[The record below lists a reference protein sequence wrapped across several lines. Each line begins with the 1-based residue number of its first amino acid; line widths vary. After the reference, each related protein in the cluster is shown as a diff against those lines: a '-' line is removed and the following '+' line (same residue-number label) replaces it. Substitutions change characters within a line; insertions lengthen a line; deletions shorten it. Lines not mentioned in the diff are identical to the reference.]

1 MEINEIVEKLK
12 YYTEDLPKEA
22 LKEAIKH
29 KEEITPKLL
38 ELLEYT
44 KNNLEKIYYEEDEF
58 FGYIY
63 AIFLLAEFKE
73 QKAFPYLIDLINRD
87 KKENEDIVDYIIGDD
102 YPEYLPRL
110 LASTYNGD
118 DKALFDIIENT
129 DLNEFVRSSVL
140 QTFAILY
147 LNGIKERDFIVTYF
161 KKLLEDKKQE
171 DTSYLY
177 KEIFVETEHLR
188 LIELD
193 GIIDK
198 IFNLIEDKEEIQEL
212 KDVFANKNY
221 KINRNIY
228 PFKPCYEYI
237 YDTIGI
243 MEEWQCFRYREDEE
257 YEQSDDNKVCEYIIF
272 NRANNI
278 ENNHD
283 LGRNDLCYC
292 GSGKKYKKCCMNK
305 DESKDIE
312 KLDFIDHCISK
323 AEWYLKRKEMKKGQA
338 LYKMAWFDVK
348 DICKENNIKSISEYD
363 EKYEGYDSLL
373 NWLQDY
379 DNLLEMCDEEDKL
392 YERLE
397 LWDSVEEIFDLSNEI
412 NLYCNFTFNNME
424 LILKSLDLGIP
435 CLLGNTDIFDD
446 WGCAGQIG
454 NDDKRD
460 GMVMYSWSGYG
471 VDFMA
476 TYGSAKDGQTVNGA
490 WAAEEELDIK
500 NSYSVA
506 VGYTTPDVLFGPIS
520 VKAGYGYARFQDDT
534 GAGYEKD
541 NLGNMINNRDYDNY
555 KQWAAA
561 ISWGGEVGPFIA
573 ALYNNRDFTMNGNG
587 NDYAVQGVEAVLGYG
602 FDCGVNV
609 YAAWEWMN
617 IDYDGNGPEAY
628 DSNAYTIPV
637 YVNYAITPNF
647 NVWAEA
653 RFDAGTDDD
662 FKAASNDCRD
672 FEQDVYSVGAR
683 YTF

>member
-73 QKAFPYLIDLINRD
+73 QRAFPYLIDLINRD

-198 IFNLIEDKEEIQEL
+198 IFNIIEDKAEIQDL
-212 KDVFANKNY
+212 KDVFANENY
-221 KINRNIY
+221 KINKNLY

-257 YEQSDDNKVCEYIIF
+257 YEQSNDNKVCEYIIS

-278 ENNHD
+278 ESNNN

-305 DESKDIE
+305 DKSK
-312 KLDFIDHCISK
+312 
-323 AEWYLKRKEMKKGQA
+323 
-338 LYKMAWFDVK
+338 
-348 DICKENNIKSISEYD
+348 
-363 EKYEGYDSLL
+363 KYY
-373 NWLQDY
+373 
-379 DNLLEMCDEEDKL
+379 
-392 YERLE
+392 
-397 LWDSVEEIFDLSNEI
+397 EIF
-412 NLYCNFTFNNME
+412 F
-424 LILKSLDLGIP
+424 
-435 CLLGNTDIFDD
+435 
-446 WGCAGQIG
+446 
-454 NDDKRD
+454 
-460 GMVMYSWSGYG
+460 
-471 VDFMA
+471 
-476 TYGSAKDGQTVNGA
+476 
-490 WAAEEELDIK
+490 
-500 NSYSVA
+500 
-506 VGYTTPDVLFGPIS
+506 
-520 VKAGYGYARFQDDT
+520 
-534 GAGYEKD
+534 
-541 NLGNMINNRDYDNY
+541 
-555 KQWAAA
+555 
-561 ISWGGEVGPFIA
+561 
-573 ALYNNRDFTMNGNG
+573 
-587 NDYAVQGVEAVLGYG
+587 
-602 FDCGVNV
+602 
-609 YAAWEWMN
+609 
-617 IDYDGNGPEAY
+617 
-628 DSNAYTIPV
+628 
-637 YVNYAITPNF
+637 
-647 NVWAEA
+647 
-653 RFDAGTDDD
+653 
-662 FKAASNDCRD
+662 
-672 FEQDVYSVGAR
+672 
-683 YTF
+683 

>member
-1 MEINEIVEKLK
+1 MEINEIVEQLK

-38 ELLEYT
+38 EMLEYT
-44 KNNLEKIYYEEDEF
+44 KNNLEKIYYEEDDF
-58 FGYIY
+58 FGYTY

-73 QKAFPYLIDLINRD
+73 TRAFPYLIDLINRD
-87 KKENEDIVDYIIGDD
+87 KEENEDIVDYIIGDD

-147 LNGIKERDFIVTYF
+147 LNGIKDRDFIVTYF
-161 KKLLEDKKQE
+161 KKLLDDKKEE
-171 DTSYLY
+171 DNSYLY
-177 KEIFVETEHLR
+177 EEIFVETEHLR

-198 IFNLIEDKEEIQEL
+198 TFNLIEDKEEIQEL

-243 MEEWQCFRYREDEE
+243 MKEWQCFRYREDEE

-412 NLYCNFTFNNME
+412 NLYWKERTIREKANTEFR
-424 LILKSLDLGIP
+424 
-435 CLLGNTDIFDD
+435 LGNEEKATKIIEEYLNEKENWVWGYIEMAD
-446 WGCAGQIG
+446 WYD
-454 NDDKRD
+454 NKRD
-460 GMVMYSWSGYG
+460 EEHYNLEK
-471 VDFMA
+471 
-476 TYGSAKDGQTVNGA
+476 AKNILLKTEQIK
-490 WAAEEELDIK
+490 DIEDMD
-500 NSYSVA
+500 A
-506 VGYTTPDVLFGPIS
+506 V
-520 VKAGYGYARFQDDT
+520 
-534 GAGYEKD
+534 YERLESIYDK
-541 NLGNMINNRDYDNY
+541 LGDKEKSKEYDKKWN
-555 KQWAAA
+555 
-561 ISWGGEVGPFIA
+561 E
-573 ALYNNRDFTMNGNG
+573 
-587 NDYAVQGVEAVLGYG
+587 
-602 FDCGVNV
+602 
-609 YAAWEWMN
+609 
-617 IDYDGNGPEAY
+617 
-628 DSNAYTIPV
+628 
-637 YVNYAITPNF
+637 YVH
-647 NVWAEA
+647 
-653 RFDAGTDDD
+653 R
-662 FKAASNDCRD
+662 K
-672 FEQDVYSVGAR
+672 
-683 YTF
+683 